1 MNDYGRDVTLPHRLT
16 LDDRARLTLTGVEYV
31 ERFDDTE
38 IIMNTTAGTLII
50 QGETLHIEKLS
61 LDGGEVHVTGRVDC
75 LTYQASHSS
84 GGGFFS
90 RLLRG

>member
-1 MNDYGRDVTLPHRLT
+1 MNDFGRDVTLPHRMT
-16 LDDRARLTLTGVEYV
+16 LDDRSRLTLTGVEDV

-38 IIMNTTAGTLII
+38 IVMNTTAGALII
-50 QGETLHIEKLS
+50 QGETLHMEKLS
-61 LDGGEVHVTGRVDC
+61 LDGGEVHITGRVDS
-75 LTYQASHSS
+75 LTYQASHST